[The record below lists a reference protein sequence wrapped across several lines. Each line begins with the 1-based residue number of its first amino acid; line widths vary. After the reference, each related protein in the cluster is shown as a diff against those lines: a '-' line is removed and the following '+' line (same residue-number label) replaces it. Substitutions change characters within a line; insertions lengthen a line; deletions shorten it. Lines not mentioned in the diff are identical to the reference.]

1 MLSLPLL
8 ARPNSLIAVGDN
20 DQRPD
25 YDYAA
30 GLTLLAYELAD
41 GVNASASVPTA
52 AGQPANSWSARR
64 EGDTITVQLAGQ
76 ASDWRVVLVGIRQIA
91 RAEGASLGE
100 HPLGALLT
108 PRDGATRLVITLE

>member
-8 ARPNSLIAVGDN
+8 ARPNSLIALGAN

-25 YDYAA
+25 YDYSR
-30 GLTLLAYELAD
+30 GVTLLAYELAD
-41 GVNASASVPTA
+41 GATASALVPTA
-52 AGQPANSWSARR
+52 DGQPANSWSVRR

-76 ASDWRVVLVGIRQIA
+76 ASDWRVVLVGIQRIA

-100 HPLGALLT
+100 HPQGALLT
-108 PRDGATRLVITLE
+108 PRDGASTLVITLE